1 MPPRATRPGPP
12 EGTADMS
19 TVTRE
24 TSRISLPKTG
34 RGDAL
39 LALAAVLACLLALVV
54 RVAGI
59 A

>member
-1 MPPRATRPGPP
+1 
-12 EGTADMS
+12 MS

-24 TSRISLPKTG
+24 AARISLPKTG

-54 RVAGI
+54 KVAGI